1 MKILFVNTEYARGGA
16 AQIARTLHQTVDASP
31 VHESLFAYG
40 RGSRS
45 PEPHAVRVAFQLEV
59 YLHAFLTRVVGLQG
73 YGTYLSTRRLLRLI
87 QSWTPD
93 VIHFHNIHG
102 YYLDLRIAEAV
113 GKLRIPLVWTLHD
126 VWSLTGRCAYFF
138 ECDRWKVGCGRCSRL
153 HSYPGTLV
161 DSSSLMWRKK
171 RKMLGGVWN
180 PVIVSPSQWLGNL
193 AFEASGRRCRVK
205 TIPNGIDTQLF
216 RPRDRADAREELGLP
231 SNKKVVLLAAADL
244 ADERK
249 GTRYFFECLRS
260 VETGEW
266 MVVTVGKRVDVRRMP
281 NRQVEIK
288 QLGYVSGS
296 EAMARVYCA
305 ADLFCITSLDDNFP
319 TTVLES
325 LSCGTP
331 VVGFRVGGIPEQ
343 VPDDCG
349 ILVKPKDA
357 EALAGAIERLL
368 EDDILRKKMG
378 HRCRERAVTEYSIEM
393 FSNLYM
399 NLYNEITGGGE

>member
-1 MKILFVNTEYARGGA
+1 MKVLFVNTEYARGGA
-16 AQIARTLHQTVDASP
+16 AQIARTLHQTVGASS
-31 VHESLFAYG
+31 VHDSVFAYG

-45 PEPHAVRVAFQLEV
+45 PDPLAVRFAFQPEV
-59 YLHAFLTRVVGLQG
+59 YLHAFLTRAVGLQG

-87 QSWTPD
+87 QRCKPD

-102 YYLDLRIAEAV
+102 YYLDLRIAEAA
-113 GKLRIPLVWTLHD
+113 GKLGIPLVWTLHD
-126 VWSLTGRCAYFF
+126 VWPLTGRCAYFF
-138 ECDRWKVGCGRCSRL
+138 ECNRWKVGCGQCSRMY
-153 HSYPGTLV
+153 SYPGTLV

-171 RKMLGGVWN
+171 RKLLGGVWN
-180 PVIVSPSQWLGNL
+180 PVIVSPSQWLGTL
-193 AFEASGRRCRVK
+193 ASEASAGRCRVK

-231 SNKKVVLLAAADL
+231 SDKKIVLLAAADL

-249 GTRYFFECLRS
+249 GTQYFFECLRF
-260 VETGEW
+260 VAIGEW
-266 MVVTVGKRVDVRRMP
+266 MVVTVGKRTDARKTPDHR
-281 NRQVEIK
+281 VEIK

-296 EAMARVYCA
+296 EAMSTVYCA

-349 ILVKPKDA
+349 ILVEPKDA
-357 EALAGAIERLL
+357 EALAGGIERLL
-368 EDDILRKKMG
+368 GDDTLREKMG
-378 HRCRERAVTEYSIEM
+378 HRCREKALMEYSIET
-393 FSNLYM
+393 FTNRHI
-399 NLYNEITGGGE
+399 NLYNEIVGGGE